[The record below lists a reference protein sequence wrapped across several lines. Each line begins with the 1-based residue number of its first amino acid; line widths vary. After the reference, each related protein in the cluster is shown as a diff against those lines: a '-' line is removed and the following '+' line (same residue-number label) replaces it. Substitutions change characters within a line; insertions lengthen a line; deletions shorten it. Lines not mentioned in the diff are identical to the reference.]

1 MKILKFVGA
10 AAFAV
15 VALFV
20 LLANFSAAESRF
32 ECSRSVSGSDGS
44 LPTMVYLRLEQ
55 YRWWVG
61 LWSDSDAAL
70 WVEIPSEAVE
80 YFSDVREVGD
90 QLQVFDSGGAIK
102 GNFSTLSHVLAIQTS
117 LGFFDGKCRVID
129 A

>member
-1 MKILKFVGA
+1 
-10 AAFAV
+10 
-15 VALFV
+15 
-20 LLANFSAAESRF
+20 ANFSAAETRF
-32 ECSRSVSGSDGS
+32 ECSSFVPESEGS
-44 LPTMVYLRLEQ
+44 LPAMVYLRLEQ

-70 WVEIPSEAVE
+70 WLEIPSEAVE

-90 QLQVFDSGGAIK
+90 QLQVFDSSESIK

-117 LGFFDGKCRVID
+117 RGFFDGKCRVID